1 MVGVGLLSF
10 LLLCVGCSAFHVAHP
25 THNNQPYI
33 TPLHNA
39 RHSSRLDHLGT
50 HSRHERS
57 ESAAARALEN
67 GEGDKTGQD
76 WEEVEDNHKKWED
89 THSDEDEIWEEG
101 KDLDLIGN
109 TIMLEETVKGDSPA
123 ENTDTGQGKREDL
136 PSEYELLKE
145 GRTMSNKS
153 KHTHVGYQEYTHSA
167 HILYSL
173 SVLVGNERY
182 IGEQK
187 DPLSGKWGR
196 EGSQLHV
203 LYALKQLVGEESE
216 QDWEASQDVSNM
228 IRPEKMTIE
237 AEESGEKQ
245 SQEARQDGG
254 NMQVLKNGLNG
265 FFHVSGWQGYVALSL
280 CMLVVALLVLVMAI
294 AGVKLHR
301 FCRARRRHAI
311 IEKLT
316 KSPSS
321 STHGSTRN

>member
-1 MVGVGLLSF
+1 MVDVGLLCF

-25 THNNQPYI
+25 SPTHNNNQPDI

-39 RHSSRLDHLGT
+39 QYSSRLLYHLGT

-67 GEGDKTGQD
+67 GERDKTGQD

-89 THSDEDEIWEEG
+89 TDSDDDEMLEER
-101 KDLDLIGN
+101 KDLDLVRD
-109 TIMLEETVKGDSPA
+109 TIMPEETVK
-123 ENTDTGQGKREDL
+123 ENK
-136 PSEYELLKE
+136 Y
-145 GRTMSNKS
+145 
-153 KHTHVGYQEYTHSA
+153 THVGYQEYTHSA

-173 SVLVGNERY
+173 SVLVANEKY

-187 DPLSGKWGR
+187 APLSGKWER

-216 QDWEASQDVSNM
+216 QDWWEASQDVNNM
-228 IRPEKMTIE
+228 TRAGKRTME
-237 AEESGEKQ
+237 AEECEEKQ
-245 SQEARQDGG
+245 SQEAMQDGS

-265 FFHVSGWQGYVALSL
+265 LFHVSGWQGYVALSL
-280 CMLVVALLVLVMAI
+280 CMLVVALLVLVLAI
-294 AGVKLHR
+294 AGVKLYR
-301 FCRARRRHAI
+301 DCRARRHHAI

-316 KSPSS
+316 KSPSAED
-321 STHGSTRN
+321 